1 MRTLMLKNITLLMFL
16 GILPSLYA
24 QEENMFI
31 REGNRYFKSK
41 KYTDAEV
48 AYRKGLQKN
57 PKSFEA
63 NYNLGNALY
72 KQEKYAEALE
82 KYNEA
87 VPFAGSSREKLA
99 DAFHNA
105 GNALLKQNKIAESI
119 SAYKQ
124 SLKLNPKDDNTR
136 YNLAYA
142 QKLLKNQQQN
152 KNNQDNKQDKNQQ
165 QQDPKQKEQ
174 QKQQEQIEKEK
185 AQQILEALMQDEKE
199 TMEKSKKQPKASR
212 SNMEKD
218 W

>member
-1 MRTLMLKNITLLMFL
+1 MLKNITLLMFL

-87 VPFAGSSREKLA
+87 VPFAGNSREKLA

-105 GNALLKQNKIAESI
+105 GNALLKQNKISESI
-119 SAYKQ
+119 NAYKQ

-152 KNNQDNKQDKNQQ
+152 KDNQNKNQDKNQP

-174 QKQQEQIEKEK
+174 QKQQEQIQKDK

-212 SNMEKD
+212 SNTEKD

>member
-1 MRTLMLKNITLLMFL
+1 MRTLMLKNLTLLMLL
-16 GILPSLYA
+16 GVLPALYA

-31 REGNRYFKSK
+31 REGNRYYKSK

-72 KQEKYAEALE
+72 KQQKYAEALE

-99 DAFHNA
+99 NAFHNA

-124 SLKLNPKDDNTR
+124 ALKLNPKDDNTR

-152 KNNQDNKQDKNQQ
+152 KDKQDKKQDKN

-212 SNMEKD
+212 SNTEKD